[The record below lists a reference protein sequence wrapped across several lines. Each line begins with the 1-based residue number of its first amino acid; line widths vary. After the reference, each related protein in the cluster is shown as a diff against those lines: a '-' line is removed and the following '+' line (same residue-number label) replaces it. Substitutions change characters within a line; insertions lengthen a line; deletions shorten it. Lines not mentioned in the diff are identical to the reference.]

1 MMVVKC
7 SVAKAKNIA
16 ESLFQSVK
24 FADDAENNLEETTV
38 RDREFAYT
46 TACLVE
52 GESSCH
58 LFTGHGTFQ
67 SMYYG
72 STWHYMSIHGP
83 TSIFVVGFHFLIRG
97 FLSIVSV

>member
-1 MMVVKC
+1 MGVKC
-7 SVAKAKNIA
+7 SVAKNIA

-72 STWHYMSIHGP
+72 TACRSMGP
-83 TSIFVVGFHFLIRG
+83 LQFFQEKAL
-97 FLSIVSV
+97 